1 MPVCTRPRPG
11 YLLTTSRPCSLLVE
25 KKKKKKVRTT
35 TGLHVNRQRTH
46 RNRFVSLSVA
56 STSSEAENA
65 EKNKSPGG
73 VKMVGGNRPTSP
85 KAWQIMYEA
94 LTASEVAPVTASDI
108 EALKSSGAIIVDVRP
123 ANDFASG
130 HIEGSVNVP
139 LYQPI
144 TGWEPKQVLRKAAYA
159 FFGVFNGTEANE
171 NFAEDVKKAAGLD
184 KEIIVVCNTGGTLE
198 QSTNFQTGKQS
209 RSLMAAYDMLNLG
222 FSKLSFLEGGY
233 NQWYDEDREIISI
246 S

>member
-94 LTASEVAPVTASDI
+94 LTASEVAPVTVSESKRRNTHTRGRERERERVSI
-108 EALKSSGAIIVDVRP
+108 CQL
-123 ANDFASG
+123 
-130 HIEGSVNVP
+130 
-139 LYQPI
+139 
-144 TGWEPKQVLRKAAYA
+144 
-159 FFGVFNGTEANE
+159 FFILLHLLTDTLPFFIGFRYRS
-171 NFAEDVKKAAGLD
+171 AE
-184 KEIIVVCNTGGTLE
+184 E
-198 QSTNFQTGKQS
+198 
-209 RSLMAAYDMLNLG
+209 
-222 FSKLSFLEGGY
+222 
-233 NQWYDEDREIISI
+233 
-246 S
+246 

>member
-1 MPVCTRPRPG
+1 MPICTRPRPG

-94 LTASEVAPVTASDI
+94 LTASEVAPVTVS
-108 EALKSSGAIIVDVRP
+108 ESKRR
-123 ANDFASG
+123 NT
-130 HIEGSVNVP
+130 H
-139 LYQPI
+139 
-144 TGWEPKQVLRKAAYA
+144 THTHTRKRERERERVSICQL
-159 FFGVFNGTEANE
+159 FFILLHLLTDTLPFFIGFRYRS
-171 NFAEDVKKAAGLD
+171 AE
-184 KEIIVVCNTGGTLE
+184 E
-198 QSTNFQTGKQS
+198 
-209 RSLMAAYDMLNLG
+209 
-222 FSKLSFLEGGY
+222 
-233 NQWYDEDREIISI
+233 
-246 S
+246 